1 MHSTLA
7 SVISCEEM
15 DFSTSLIS
23 RSVVNDFAAEY
34 ELTPPMNVTRTA
46 SAAFTVEFDSEEE
59 LREEH
64 RANLSMSGLRLAT
77 TEAVALN
84 ATLLVTLRGP
94 GGGESFARATVVANL
109 PDGIALAIDGNPD
122 EHLARLLAKPTEESS
137 DDTPEKK
144 QNIWDRIR
152 ALSQM
157 EKLLL
162 AVKANRTERALLL
175 QDNDPRVLLS
185 LLRNP
190 RLTVDEVARLAKSSF
205 LTYQIADVIMK
216 TGQWMASLDVRLG
229 LIHNAK
235 TPPAFALRILPTLPE
250 SEVRSI
256 ARGGM
261 NMALK
266 TAALRQLQ
274 GR

>member
-1 MHSTLA
+1 MK
-7 SVISCEEM
+7 
-15 DFSTSLIS
+15 
-23 RSVVNDFAAEY
+23 
-34 ELTPPMNVTRTA
+34 VTRTA
-46 SAAFTVEFDSEEE
+46 SAAFTVEFGSEDE

-77 TEAVALN
+77 TETVALN
-84 ATLLVTLRGP
+84 ATLLLTLRGP
-94 GGGESFARATVVANL
+94 WGGESFARATVVANL
-109 PDGIALAIDGNPD
+109 PGAIALAIDGNPD
-122 EHLARLLAKPTEESS
+122 EHLARLLTKPPDDSS

-162 AVKANRTERALLL
+162 AVKADRTERALLL

-185 LLRNP
+185 ILRNP

-205 LTYQIADVIMK
+205 LNYQVADVIIK
-216 TGQWMASLDVRLG
+216 TGQWMANLDVRLG

-256 ARGGM
+256 ARGGT

-274 GR
+274 GRS